1 MDPRRPPGSESA
13 SSASANEIDS
23 FTQGFVRK
31 CARNLIGKCGF
42 LPHDREDIE
51 QRLYLKLAK
60 QLRFAKPDD
69 PQWKAFVAVT
79 VRHHIINL
87 IRDRGAAKRDD
98 LRTCSIH
105 VRIGAP
111 DDPVELSA
119 TLIHRE
125 VPSRRGR
132 NHRTEQ
138 EYLELMLDVSE
149 CIADV
154 PDRQQRELLER
165 LKWESVAQAARA
177 MQIPTDDRY

>member
-1 MDPRRPPGSESA
+1 
-13 SSASANEIDS
+13 
-23 FTQGFVRK
+23 
-31 CARNLIGKCGF
+31 
-42 LPHDREDIE
+42 
-51 QRLYLKLAK
+51 
-60 QLRFAKPDD
+60 
-69 PQWKAFVAVT
+69 
-79 VRHHIINL
+79 
-87 IRDRGAAKRDD
+87 
-98 LRTCSIH
+98 

-111 DDPVELSA
+111 DDAVELSA

-177 MQIPTDDRY
+177 MQIPRTSLHSWLPKLRQHFEKRSLKDYL